1 MNSGRPRSPV
11 LGAVSAAGARCLP
24 QERGPSIY
32 SYILESE
39 AAMTTTAK
47 VFKSGNSQAVRL
59 PKEVRFPPQT
69 HEVAIRREG
78 RRIILE
84 PLEAEEWPETF
95 WEAFGGMPKGFSRPP
110 QRRQARPEI
119 EP

>member
-1 MNSGRPRSPV
+1 MRDG
-11 LGAVSAAGARCLP
+11 
-24 QERGPSIY
+24 QSIY
-32 SYILESE
+32 SYTLESE
-39 AAMTTTAK
+39 EAMTTTAK